1 MSFDP
6 CSHLLLL
13 TWAEAQLSWGTSM
26 NIRFLQ
32 KRHPSS
38 GFNTPSVLDLP
49 PFFLPET
56 ESIVDWRSPDWAK
69 SIKGVPKNE
78 KQEGVD
84 RYFPWENHLRKETS
98 NLVTALEDEETTV
111 LKQKAS
117 CELSALW
124 NRQGVF
130 NKSKTFVM
138 RIWYNQKKFFFLIWG
153 LTQTLR
159 VKGPSLQLLPIVPGS
174 MMWATKWDPS
184 STFLSTY
191 REKDDWKENGEEI
204 GKERNNNKCKWDFK
218 SWEVSLRL
226 IIQTF
231 IPTLFLHSL
240 KQSPRVT
247 SCW

>member
-1 MSFDP
+1 
-6 CSHLLLL
+6 
-13 TWAEAQLSWGTSM
+13 M

-84 RYFPWENHLRKETS
+84 RYLPWENHLRKETS
-98 NLVTALEDEETTV
+98 ILVTALEDEETTV

-130 NKSKTFVM
+130 KSKTFVM
-138 RIWYNQKKFFFLIWG
+138 RIWYNQKNFFFSFEELKVLRPSFLPLSQAPWCEQLNETHPVHSYPPTVRKMTGRKMGKRLERKGI
-153 LTQTLR
+153 TVNANETLKVER
-159 VKGPSLQLLPIVPGS
+159 
-174 MMWATKWDPS
+174 WA
-184 STFLSTY
+184 
-191 REKDDWKENGEEI
+191 
-204 GKERNNNKCKWDFK
+204 
-218 SWEVSLRL
+218 
-226 IIQTF
+226 
-231 IPTLFLHSL
+231 
-240 KQSPRVT
+240 
-247 SCW
+247 